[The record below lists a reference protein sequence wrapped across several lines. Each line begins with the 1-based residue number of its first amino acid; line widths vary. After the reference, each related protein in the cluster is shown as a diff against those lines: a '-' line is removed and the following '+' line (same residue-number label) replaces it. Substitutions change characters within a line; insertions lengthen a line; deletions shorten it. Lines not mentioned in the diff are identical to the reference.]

1 MGQNAG
7 MRRPPLR
14 ILDLSGGPEAMG
26 HAHGAAYADEI
37 QAYAEE
43 RVRLAGSEF
52 WAGGRLDR
60 TDVLDI
66 ARSCLPAHEA
76 HSAQLYAEL
85 CGIADGAGITPEE
98 AVVVGGFTDF
108 VDTVRAVVGGDHP
121 LEVQEDDCT
130 AFIVPDAR
138 ADGRGF
144 YGQTWDMHDTATEHV
159 VLLRLHPDDGPA
171 ALVFTTTGCVGQIGY
186 MKVYDPAFEIV
197 EREVRALE
205 NIRYIQVN
213 HLHTSN
219 DHHLR
224 HFRIARGDPPLAPPV
239 VEPHRPARTSSAAAA
254 LNVRVPPEVETA
266 YRILSG
272 SLIHDLY
279 GLRHL
284 FGDPA
289 RVVSTELWNGGFGI
303 TTIFEYSSGA
313 RCVVSWVEL
322 PGIRAFKETLEISA
336 DERRLNLSY
345 PTGFA
350 RGILSEVKIEG
361 IDGEGRPFE
370 QKPYI
375 EWESAFARELR
386 HFHSCIVDG
395 APCRTPIEDGRRDV
409 ALIGDICRRY
419 LELR

>member
-1 MGQNAG
+1 MERCGTTTGAAG
-7 MRRPPLR
+7 VHLSEALPLR
-14 ILDLSGGPEAMG
+14 SGVVGCGAIAQVHHLPNLSLLRDEFKIAAVCDISESLAKQIAAKYNVPRAFTDYRDLLACDLDATLLCASDPKTDFGIDSFVARKHTFIEKPLC
-26 HAHGAAYADEI
+26 YNVDDADELI
-37 QAYAEE
+37 DAQ
-43 RVRLAGSEF
+43 
-52 WAGGRLDR
+52 R
-60 TDVLDI
+60 T
-66 ARSCLPAHEA
+66 A
-76 HSAQLYAEL
+76 
-85 CGIADGAGITPEE
+85 
-98 AVVVGGFTDF
+98 
-108 VDTVRAVVGGDHP
+108 
-121 LEVQEDDCT
+121 
-130 AFIVPDAR
+130 
-138 ADGRGF
+138 
-144 YGQTWDMHDTATEHV
+144 
-159 VLLRLHPDDGPA
+159 
-171 ALVFTTTGCVGQIGY
+171 GCVGQIGY

-197 EREVRALE
+197 AREVRSLE

-224 HFRIARGDPPLAPPV
+224 HFRIVRGDPSPALPAV
-239 VEPHRPARTSSAAAA
+239 DPHKPARTSSAAAA
-254 LNVRVPPEVETA
+254 LNIQVPPEVETA
-266 YRILSG
+266 YRVLSG

-303 TTIFEYSSGA
+303 TTILEYASGA
-313 RCVVSWVEL
+313 RCVVTWVEL
-322 PGIRAFKETLEISA
+322 PSIRTFKETLEISA
-336 DERRLNLSY
+336 DDRRLNLSY

-361 IDGEGRPFE
+361 IDAEGRPFE

-395 APCRTPIEDGRRDV
+395 AACRTPIEDGRRDV